1 MKDSAPFRE
10 FSRELLLRFE
20 RLTRELR
27 ADNERL
33 SRDLRADRELAR
45 EESRRYF
52 EALDA
57 RLADLH
63 AESRAHTSALLAA
76 LDRLNGGGAAPAT

>member
-1 MKDSAPFRE
+1 MDNGESFRE
-10 FSRELLLRFE
+10 FSRELILRFE
-20 RLTRELR
+20 RLARELR

-33 SRDLRADRELAR
+33 EAQFQASR

-57 RLADLH
+57 RTADLH
-63 AESRAHTSALLAA
+63 AESVAHTSALLAV
-76 LDRLNGGGAAPAT
+76 LDRLGNGGGAAPAT